1 MIWKVLCIIFCL
13 LVCGISGFSDPYRV
27 LGIPKSST
35 IPEIRKAY
43 KNLAKEWHPDKNH
56 DPAAE
61 EKFVEITQAY
71 ELLSDPERRKQ
82 YDLYGVLGDSAIA
95 REKREYNQQYQK
107 KFDFMDELFGFP
119 GYGSFRFR
127 RSEPDITS
135 FHKLSVTTK
144 AYENNL
150 VPKSFRT
157 PYLILFYTDWCFS
170 CLQIEPLWRKIIE
183 ELEPI
188 GVGIATVH
196 SDNEKII
203 AKKVGVKS
211 QPTMVLLMEGK
222 TTIYREPMIS
232 AHKIVEFIRGK
243 FPYNIMQTVTDDNV
257 RDFLGGWLDNRVRA
271 LVFENKE
278 QPRLRYLLTAY
289 HFRDRVAFGS
299 VNIGSMDTAEIQHQ
313 FKVAHDADTLL
324 VFNENHSR
332 PIVSLSMAD
341 IPVNTMQ
348 DVISRNKYLV
358 LPRLSSQTLLD
369 ALCPPEWAKPRKRLC
384 VVLVS
389 ENTPYHDSPRQALR
403 QFAQDSTYNSDRVR
417 FTYIFQERQSEFI
430 NALTSGEGSP
440 PESTLH
446 IVILW
451 RRDAS
456 HIKYEWLPSCLNPA
470 MDQWNDTKSNLEST
484 IQRLLQSNAALSGE
498 AIVKELI
505 DEHAQGMVTRM
516 VNKLLLTADF
526 LKESIGKDQILPA
539 ISVLGTIL
547 FIIGGGYLMAYLV
560 RLEEESIGKKKNENP
575 SKSTSENGKNG
586 SYVPELKLHEMRAE
600 NYNGL
605 VRLIKPGCRTIIL
618 LVDMQSR
625 STLLPSFH
633 KTVWPYRKNKTLM
646 FAHLSLERG
655 LEWYKRLLT
664 LSLPEPRELN
674 INPRNCI
681 GTVLSLNGHRKYF
694 CMYHA
699 KHPEC
704 TRGQGSKR
712 MVKMTKHFSNP
723 PYNTGSGAFMGFDTS
738 ESESENDDIEKG
750 VRQLS
755 EGGSDT
761 SSGVLFQRNLL
772 DGLPNWLDRL
782 FEGSTHRYYVN
793 YWPDFT
799 GK

>member
-1 MIWKVLCIIFCL
+1 MIWKVACVCVCV

-27 LGIPKSST
+27 LGVPKSST
-35 IPEIRKAY
+35 VPEIRKAY

-82 YDLYGVLGDSAIA
+82 YDLYGVMGDSAIA
-95 REKREYNQQYQK
+95 REKREYSQQYQK
-107 KFDFMDELFGFP
+107 KFDFMDELFGFASH
-119 GYGSFRFR
+119 GSSRFR

-135 FHKLSVTTK
+135 FHKLSVTAK
-144 AYENNL
+144 AFENNL

-157 PYLILFYTDWCFS
+157 PYLILFYSDWCFP

-188 GVGIATVH
+188 GVGMATVH
-196 SDNEKII
+196 SENEHHL
-203 AKKVGVKS
+203 AKKVGIRS
-211 QPTMVLLMEGK
+211 LPTVALLMEGK
-222 TTIYREPMIS
+222 TSVYREPIIS

-243 FPYNIMQTVTDDNV
+243 FPYNLIQTITDDNAN
-257 RDFLGGWLDNRVRA
+257 DFLKGWVDNRVRA
-271 LVFENKE
+271 LVFENKK

-299 VNIGSMDTAEIQHQ
+299 VYIGSMDTQEIQKQ
-313 FKVAHDADTLL
+313 FKITHDADTLL
-324 VFNENHSR
+324 LFNENHTR

-348 DVISRNKYLV
+348 DVISRNKYLL

-389 ENTPYHDSPRQALR
+389 ENTPTHDSSRQVLR
-403 QFAQDSTYNSDRVR
+403 QFAQESPYSSDRVR
-417 FTYIFQERQSEFI
+417 FTYIFRERQSEFI
-430 NALTSGEGSP
+430 NALTSGEDSP
-440 PESTLH
+440 TESTLH

-456 HIKYEWLPSCLNPA
+456 HIKYEWLPSSFDASP
-470 MDQWNDTKSNLEST
+470 DQWNDTKIHLEST
-484 IQRLLQSNAALSGE
+484 IHRLLQSNAALAGE
-498 AIVKELI
+498 AVVKELI

-516 VNKLLLTADF
+516 VNKLMLTADF
-526 LKESIGKDQILPA
+526 FRESIRKDQILPA
-539 ISVLGTIL
+539 LSVLGTIL
-547 FIIGGGYLMAYLV
+547 FIIVVGYLLSYLV
-560 RLEEESIGKKKNENP
+560 RMEEESINRKKEESNRG
-575 SKSTSENGKNG
+575 TAENGKNG
-586 SYVPELKLHEMRAE
+586 NYVPELKLHEMRAE

-605 VRLIKPGCRTIIL
+605 VRLLKPGCRTIIL

-625 STLLPSFH
+625 TTLLPSFH
-633 KTVWPYRKNKTLM
+633 KIVWPYRKNKTLM

-655 LEWYKRLLT
+655 LDWYKRLLT

-699 KHPEC
+699 KHPESTC
-704 TRGQGSKR
+704 GQGSKR
-712 MVKMTKHFSNP
+712 MVKMTKQFSNP
-723 PYNTGSGAFMGFDTS
+723 PFNVGSGAFMGFESDESDS
-738 ESESENDDIEKG
+738 ETEDIEKG

-755 EGGSDT
+755 EGSVDT
-761 SSGVLFQRNLL
+761 GGVLFQGNLL